1 MLKFYFR
8 LFYGLQHVNISRSE
22 GLKSQ
27 VHVAEQRN
35 SFLVG
40 FKPVLS
46 YMNIDNF
53 TNIVSYTLVLKHVEQ
68 SISGSVSGE
77 NTLEFTLEK

>member
-1 MLKFYFR
+1 
-8 LFYGLQHVNISRSE
+8 
-22 GLKSQ
+22 
-27 VHVAEQRN
+27 
-35 SFLVG
+35 
-40 FKPVLS
+40 
-46 YMNIDNF
+46 MNIDNF